1 MAADVHV
8 QEVAGT
14 GPRVTRGGLPL
25 RRRWPR
31 ESVPTKHLPD
41 GRVSKAGRGRD
52 QAGPP
57 AGAAAAGADPLL
69 QRGSELAR
77 RAARAARAVAQTRAA
92 TAGLLAGSPPPD
104 PPPTGRPGGGTSSRP
119 ARPSTRTPCSSS
131 PH

>member
-14 GPRVTRGGLPL
+14 GPLVTPGRLPL
-25 RRRWPR
+25 RPRWPR

-57 AGAAAAGADPLL
+57 AGAEAGGADPRL

-77 RAARAARAVAQTRAA
+77 RAARAARAGKQISAA
-92 TAGLLAGSPPPD
+92 TAERRG
-104 PPPTGRPGGGTSSRP
+104 SSRP
-119 ARPSTRTPCSSS
+119 P
-131 PH
+131 